1 MCLAWGEGQIGAC
14 VSREKC
20 QSQGI
25 RKIRVIYIREQKKSL
40 WLSQF
45 FLASLVLLGDTLF
58 LVTQWYF
65 SMMGSR
71 ILINELKNSVPK
83 GYLCAKREG
92 SCGYEPAHAR
102 GRQSVGDFVWMD
114 DSFNFTPQQRWYPA
128 STTSNQFCKSHFV
141 AENWFTAP
149 IPFWRPDFPGLSW
162 YLRWVVNS

>member
-20 QSQGI
+20 RSQGI

-65 SMMGSR
+65 SMMGS
-71 ILINELKNSVPK
+71 E
-83 GYLCAKREG
+83 
-92 SCGYEPAHAR
+92 AHMPRAHDL
-102 GRQSVGDFVWMD
+102 QQEKP
-114 DSFNFTPQQRWYPA
+114 PQ
-128 STTSNQFCKSHFV
+128 
-141 AENWFTAP
+141 
-149 IPFWRPDFPGLSW
+149 
-162 YLRWVVNS
+162 